1 MKIMFISDIHGISDN
16 LRKIR
21 EKYKEFKCN
30 KLVVLGDIYNNYN
43 YYDNNKEKVQEF
55 LNDFKGSLICVRG
68 NCDSLTDLYD
78 IPIGPIKELDLIKTN
93 NLDIYI
99 THGHIYNEDNWDKEN
114 TILIQGHTHRPKIS
128 KKDNNIYINPG
139 SISLPRGDNLPS
151 YLVFNE
157 KEFIIYDILD
167 NIIDEINI

>member
-16 LRKIR
+16 LNKIR
-21 EKYKEFKCN
+21 EKYKELNCN

-43 YYDNNKEKVQEF
+43 YYDSNKDSVQSF
-55 LNDFKGSLICVRG
+55 LNDYKDNLICVRG
-68 NCDSLTDLYD
+68 NCDSLTDIWD
-78 IPIGPIKELDLIKTN
+78 VPVKPVKELDLIKIN

-114 TILIQGHTHRPKIS
+114 TILIQGHTHIPKIN
-128 KKDNNIYINPG
+128 KKGTNIYLNPG
-139 SISLPRGDNLPS
+139 SISLPKGGNLPS

-157 KEFIIYDILD
+157 EKFIIYDILD
-167 NIIDEINI
+167 NIIGELSL

>member
-16 LRKIR
+16 LGKIK
-21 EKYKEFKCN
+21 EKYKEFKCE
-30 KLVVLGDIYNNYN
+30 KLVILGDIYNNYN

-55 LNDFKGSLICVRG
+55 LNDFKDSLICVRG

-128 KKDNNIYINPG
+128 KNDNNIYINPG

-151 YLVFNE
+151 YLIYNE

>member
-16 LRKIR
+16 LGKIR
-21 EKYKEFKCN
+21 EKYKEFKCE
-30 KLVVLGDIYNNYN
+30 KLVILGDIYNNYN

-55 LNDFKGSLICVRG
+55 LNDFKDNLICVRG
-68 NCDSLTDLYD
+68 NCDFLTDLYD
-78 IPIGPIKELDLIKTN
+78 IPTQPVKEIDIIKTN

>member
-55 LNDFKGSLICVRG
+55 LNDFKDNLICVRG